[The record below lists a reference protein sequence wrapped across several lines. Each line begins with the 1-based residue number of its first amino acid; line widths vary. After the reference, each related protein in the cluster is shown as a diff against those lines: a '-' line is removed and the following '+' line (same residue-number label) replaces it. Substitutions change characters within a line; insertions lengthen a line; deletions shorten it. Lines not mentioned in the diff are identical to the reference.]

1 MLYIANSGFI
11 QKDKISLIKLNKT
24 TGDIENLLDINY
36 VPIPN
41 RPNQIRSR
49 MEYGAMTQVNA
60 TVFICGTLHKY
71 TEMGEFTSSSV
82 FVGRVDPEQGQS
94 LTYMHS
100 WGEIKPKYE
109 GEYEYPDYPDAT
121 DVCKKLEFDKDSY
134 QVVMFVD
141 AKSENLQENCKMDI
155 EREIPL
161 GYHKCSLIILFNP
174 G

>member
-1 MLYIANSGFI
+1 
-11 QKDKISLIKLNKT
+11 
-24 TGDIENLLDINY
+24 
-36 VPIPN
+36 
-41 RPNQIRSR
+41 
-49 MEYGAMTQVNA
+49 MTQVNA

-71 TEMGEFTSSSV
+71 TETGEFTSSSV

-100 WGEIKPKYE
+100 WGE
-109 GEYEYPDYPDAT
+109 EYPYAA
-121 DVCKKLEFDKDSY
+121 DVCKKLEFDKESY

-155 EREIPL
+155 EREIPM